1 METPRVSTI
10 RHFGFRGGP
19 LCCGLQHLDRL
30 FKNQNTP
37 VFIHVVVTGS
47 VTVML
52 VEQWEPQHRH
62 REARSTTRKKSVRVA
77 RERQREA
84 AALVGLVQE
93 SYPLEVEKWYI
104 FEHSFVF
111 YVPPPVGV
119 SILPPVGVSCLQT
132 SFVQL
137 SLSAPSTK
145 SKSKCRRV
153 QSSANAKDK

>member
-1 METPRVSTI
+1 MEPPRVSTI
-10 RHFGFRGGP
+10 RRFGFRGGP

-30 FKNQNTP
+30 FKNQSTP

-47 VTVML
+47 VAVML
-52 VEQWEPQHRH
+52 GEQWEPQHRH
-62 REARSTTRKKSVRVA
+62 REARSNHEKSVRVA

-84 AALVGLVQE
+84 ERGCRLVGLVQE

-132 SFVQL
+132 PFVQL
-137 SLSAPSTK
+137 SLRTKHHQEQDEQVQKSAE
-145 SKSKCRRV
+145 
-153 QSSANAKDK
+153 